1 MSHVYASAQCYASKA
16 SNLDRFG
23 EIRSYAMS
31 KHQRGNK
38 EAKKPKQPA
47 PAMKPQV
54 PGDTGPTL
62 GPAVPDR
69 LKGK

>member
-1 MSHVYASAQCYASKA
+1 
-16 SNLDRFG
+16 
-23 EIRSYAMS
+23 MS

-38 EAKKPKQPA
+38 EAKKPKQSA
-47 PAMKPQV
+47 PAVKLPL
-54 PGDTGPTL
+54 PGETAPAL